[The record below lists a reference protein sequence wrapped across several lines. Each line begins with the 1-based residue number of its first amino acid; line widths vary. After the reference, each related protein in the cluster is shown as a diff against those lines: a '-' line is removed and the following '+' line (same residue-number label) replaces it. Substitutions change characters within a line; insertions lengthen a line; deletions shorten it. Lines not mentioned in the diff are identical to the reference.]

1 MGVCLCKDKVEE
13 SFVDDSSRDSYAPN
27 GSDTGRLAGSG
38 GGAGGSG
45 GGGSGVVSGGG
56 PGGQNGHHHI
66 RHYSR
71 SDRQVSL
78 SDTVDA
84 LVKETLEIIG
94 SIVDNE
100 PETPSSMVML
110 HDITDKPSGW
120 IQLVKS
126 LIRVIPL
133 DNPMGPSV
141 ITLLLD
147 DSPLPSKESVLE
159 VADMITRSIRRTP
172 KRERNMCIIL
182 GFLAERLAG
191 PCSISALSEVTLG
204 YLLGNLDEGIH
215 PDVMLFSLIALEK
228 FAQTSENKGTIR
240 RKLALYPDNPLLRL
254 ERHITSN
261 DYTLRQVGFCAQWC
275 LDNYFLIEGRQYS
288 YEVADV
294 SNVNVMLNTRDVSE
308 YLKISADGLTARCD
322 AYSFESVRC
331 TYQVNA
337 GCWYYEVLI
346 MTPGVMQ
353 IGWATKDSNFLSHE
367 GYGIGDDA
375 YSIAFDGCRK
385 LIWHKAK
392 PMQHNLNVW
401 TGGSILGC
409 LLDLDA
415 REVVF
420 SLDGFE
426 GEVLKQLFESG
437 SAIEGFFAAASF
449 MSFQQCRFN
458 FGSTPFVYPP
468 KNRTFKSFN
477 GHAVL
482 SEQDKIVLPR
492 HLFLEQL
499 RKLSVRED
507 SCTLCFDMKATIR
520 IEPCQHRGFC
530 TNCAALLQFCPMC
543 RAEILSTVHEEST
556 PEITSPGHSEPNEAD
571 DTTTNTPEEQKQ

>member
-13 SFVDDSSRDSYAPN
+13 GFIDDSSRDSYVGN

-38 GGAGGSG
+38 NSG
-45 GGGSGVVSGGG
+45 GPNGGTHVR
-56 PGGQNGHHHI
+56 NC
-66 RHYSR
+66 SR
-71 SDRQVSL
+71 SDRQAASL
-78 SDTVDA
+78 SDTVDE

-94 SIVDNE
+94 TIVDNE
-100 PETPSSMVML
+100 PETPNSMVLL
-110 HDITDKPSGW
+110 HDITDKPTGW

-126 LIRVIPL
+126 LIRVVPL

-147 DSPLPSKESVLE
+147 DSPLPSKDSVLK

-172 KRERNMCIIL
+172 KRERNMCVIL

-191 PCSISALSEVTLG
+191 PCSISVLSDVTLG

-228 FAQTSENKGTIR
+228 FAQTSENKVTIR
-240 RKLALYPDNPLLRL
+240 RKLALYPENPLTRL
-254 ERHITSN
+254 ERHTSSN
-261 DYTLRQVGFCAQWC
+261 DYTLRQVGFCAEWC
-275 LDNYFLIEGRQYS
+275 LDNYFLIEGRRYS
-288 YEVADV
+288 YEVADL

-308 YLKISADGLTARCD
+308 YLKISADGLEARCD

-337 GCWYYEVLI
+337 GCWYYEVQI
-346 MTPGVMQ
+346 ITPGVMQ

-385 LIWHKAK
+385 LIWHKARS
-392 PMQHNLNVW
+392 MQHNLHIW
-401 TGGSILGC
+401 TGGSVLGC

-415 REVVF
+415 REVIF
-420 SLDGFE
+420 SLDGVV
-426 GEVLKQLFESG
+426 GEVLTQLFDTG
-437 SAIEGFFAAASF
+437 GALDGFFAAASF

-458 FGSTPFVYPP
+458 FGSLPFIYPP
-468 KNRTFKSFN
+468 KDRPFRSFN
-477 GHAVL
+477 DHAVL

-507 SCTLCFDMKATIR
+507 SCTLCFDMKATVR
-520 IEPCQHRGFC
+520 IEPCKHRGFC
-530 TNCAALLQFCPMC
+530 TNCAAQLQFCPMC
-543 RAEILSTVHEEST
+543 RAEIVSTVQEEEVA
-556 PEITSPGHSEPNEAD
+556 PDASPHSEEAE
-571 DTTTNTPEEQKQ
+571 PKQVEEQPAPIVNQ